1 MSRGRRVVLPLAVLC
16 CLSACATPET
26 AAPTG
31 KLSDVFATPDWAKFT
46 STAPAVA
53 QRPVTPNDLVSAD
66 GRCALPDSA
75 MQQGTDGVAAPE
87 GADAAL
93 SGQAPLPSFQGGV
106 ALGMTECEVL
116 QRTGSPERF
125 DIGAEGTERIMTMTV
140 TSGSSPG
147 LYRFRGGRLSSI
159 ERVDIPAPQRAARP
173 KARQPAKKSSNLRG
187 SQQ

>member
-1 MSRGRRVVLPLAVLC
+1 MSRSRRVALPLALLC
-16 CLSACATPET
+16 CLGACSTPET
-26 AAPTG
+26 SAPTG

-53 QRPVTPNDLVSAD
+53 ARPVTPNDLVSAD

-75 MQQGTDGVAAPE
+75 AQQTTDGVAAPE

-93 SGQAPLPSFQGGV
+93 SGQAAAPSFQGGV

-140 TSGSSPG
+140 TSGANPG
-147 LYRFRGGRLSSI
+147 LYRFRSGRLSSV
-159 ERVDIPAPQRAARP
+159 ERVEVPAPQRAVKP
-173 KARQPAKKSSNLRG
+173 KSRQPAKKSSNLRG